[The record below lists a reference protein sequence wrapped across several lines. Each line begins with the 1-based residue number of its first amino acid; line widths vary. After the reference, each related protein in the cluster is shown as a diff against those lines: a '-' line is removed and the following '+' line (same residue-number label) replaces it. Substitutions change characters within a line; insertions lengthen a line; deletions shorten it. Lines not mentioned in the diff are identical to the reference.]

1 MKKISF
7 TSIFYRLIMPALVF
21 LLFFWILPWVT
32 SMIMNFL
39 HLSLYKGYQGWA
51 LINLLLYIIPIIF
64 LAIYLKKNTNHEIL
78 EKPKITNLLISLCFV
93 ILNFVLVMVAHKFL
107 PTPVA
112 SNQND
117 ILNMLNNSSTL
128 GVQLELLSMTVF
140 GPIFEELMCR
150 GLLMN
155 FYFKNSKYGFDIILS
170 TVIFAAL
177 HQHQNLLVLLPYL
190 VLGLLLGILYRLT
203 GKVQYSMLTHM
214 LVNTIVAWPFI
225 QDNILIFL

>member
-7 TSIFYRLIMPALVF
+7 TSIFHRLIMPALVF
-21 LLFFWILPWVT
+21 LLFVWILPWIT
-32 SMIMNFL
+32 SLIMNFL

-51 LINLLLYIIPIIF
+51 LVNTLLYMIPINF

-78 EKPKITNLLISLCFV
+78 EKPKITRILISLCFV
-93 ILNFVLVMVAHKFL
+93 ILNFVLVTVAHKFL

-117 ILNMLNNSSTL
+117 ILNMLNNSSIL

-177 HQHQNLLVLLPYL
+177 HQHQNLLILLPYL